1 MLASNTVLAFY
12 SFPCVLLQHCVLNK
26 STGKGGVSGREEA
39 SSEEGVKAAGNS
51 AQGHQGAGAHGSR
64 VGLCL

>member
-1 MLASNTVLAFY
+1 MLTSNTVLAFY

-39 SSEEGVKAAGNS
+39 SSEEGASAGNS
-51 AQGHQGAGAHGSR
+51 AQGHQGTGAPGSR
-64 VGLCL
+64 AG